1 MGRKKKQKNFY
12 FGCEQEDAVIR
23 YINSDDEIEKNK
35 IFEEY
40 LREPFRVMTESIS
53 KRYPIHLGNYSLEE
67 VQQYA
72 LSHLIEN
79 MISYNPNRILK
90 SGLKPKAFSYC
101 QTIVRN
107 FYKLH
112 SKTSRKEL
120 LRDLPYDDYRD
131 EVERRDEYM
140 YEIIENDTDNY
151 IHLLTNVIEKIEE
164 VIKTDNTLKRVE
176 IIVGESIINILR
188 HWDIL
193 FLEDIPDSKYY
204 QDNVSKKYAKNK
216 ILLLMKEQTR
226 LSTKE
231 IRQAMKPYN
240 EIYFLEKAN
249 LFDE

>member
-1 MGRKKKQKNFY
+1 MGRKKKQKKFY
-12 FGCEQEDAVIR
+12 FGREQEDAVIR
-23 YINSDDEIEKNK
+23 YINCDDEIEKNK
-35 IFEEY
+35 IFEKY
-40 LREPFRVMTESIS
+40 LREPFRIMIESIS

-79 MISYNPNRILK
+79 MVTYNPNRKLK
-90 SGLKPKAFSYC
+90 NGLKPKAFSYC

-120 LRDLPYDDYRD
+120 LRDLPYDDYYD
-131 EVERRDEYM
+131 EIENKDDYM
-140 YEIIENDTDNY
+140 YEITENNNDNY
-151 IHLLTNVIEKIEE
+151 IYLLSNVIKKIEE
-164 VIKTDNTLKRVE
+164 VLINDKTLKKDE
-176 IIVGESIINILR
+176 IIVGESIINILKN
-188 HWDIL
+188 WDIL

-231 IRQAMKPYN
+231 IRQAMKPYSD
-240 EIYFLEKAN
+240 IYFLEKAN

>member
-79 MISYNPNRILK
+79 MVSYNPNRILK

-240 EIYFLEKAN
+240 DIYFLEKAN

>member
-12 FGCEQEDAVIR
+12 FGCEQEDAVIK
-23 YINSDDEIEKNK
+23 YINCDDEIEKNN

-40 LREPFRVMTESIS
+40 LREPFRIMTESIS

-79 MISYNPNRILK
+79 MVSYNPNRKLK
-90 SGLKPKAFSYC
+90 SGLDPKAFSYC

-120 LRDLPYDDYRD
+120 LRDLPYDDYLD

-140 YEIIENDTDNY
+140 YEIIENDGDNY
-151 IHLLTNVIEKIEE
+151 IHLLSNVIEKIEE
-164 VIKTDNTLKRVE
+164 VIKRDKTLKKDE

-226 LSTKE
+226 LTTKE

-240 EIYFLEKAN
+240 DIYFLEKAN

>member
-12 FGCEQEDAVIR
+12 FGCEQEDAVNR

-79 MISYNPNRILK
+79 MVSYNPNRILK

-120 LRDLPYDDYRD
+120 LRDLPYDDYHD

-240 EIYFLEKAN
+240 DIYFLEKAN

>member
-12 FGCEQEDAVIR
+12 FGCEQEDAVVR
-23 YINSDDEIEKNK
+23 YINCDDEVEKNY
-35 IFEEY
+35 IFEQY
-40 LREPFRVMTESIS
+40 LKEPFRIMTESIS

-79 MISYNPNRILK
+79 MVSYNPNRKLK
-90 SGLKPKAFSYC
+90 SGLEPKAFSYC

-120 LRDLPYDDYRD
+120 LRDLPYDIYHD
-131 EVERRDEYM
+131 EVERKDEYM
-140 YEIIENDTDNY
+140 YEIIENNGDNY
-151 IHLLTNVIEKIEE
+151 IQLLSNVIEKIEE
-164 VIKTDNTLKRVE
+164 IIKTDKTLKKDE
-176 IIVGESIINILR
+176 IIVGESIINILN

-231 IRQAMKPYN
+231 IRQAMKPYSD
-240 EIYFLEKAN
+240 IYFLEKAN